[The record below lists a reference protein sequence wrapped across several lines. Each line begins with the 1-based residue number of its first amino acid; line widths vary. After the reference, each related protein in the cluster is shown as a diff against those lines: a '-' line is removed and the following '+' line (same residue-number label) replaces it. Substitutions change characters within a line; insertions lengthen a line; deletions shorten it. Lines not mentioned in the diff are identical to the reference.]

1 MKKQLIN
8 SIEKKV
14 FTFLVAF
21 VFFFGSYAKI
31 YASPKYPMSKD
42 SAPYF
47 TYTGLRDNFLVF
59 KVDYKNELVQPF
71 KLVIKNEVNEVLY
84 QKMFDAIPLN
94 TNVLLTEVP
103 DDSKLTFS
111 IVTINNNFSKSF
123 EIDTKVKTTE
133 EYIVKGL

>member
-31 YASPKYPMSKD
+31 YASPNAPFNSKE
-42 SAPYF
+42 SSYF
-47 TYTGLRDNFLVF
+47 TYTGLKDNFLVF

-111 IVTINNNFSKSF
+111 IVTIENNFSKSF

>member
-21 VFFFGSYAKI
+21 VFFFGSSAKI
-31 YASPKYPMSKD
+31 YASPKDPMSKG
-42 SAPYF
+42 SSPYV
-47 TYTGLRDNFLVF
+47 TYAGLKDNSLVF

-94 TNVLLTEVP
+94 TNVLLTDVP

-111 IVTINNNFSKSF
+111 IVTIDNNFSKSF

>member
-31 YASPKYPMSKD
+31 YASPNGES
-42 SAPYF
+42 SYF
-47 TYTGLRDNFLVF
+47 TYMGLKDNFLVF

-84 QKMFDAIPLN
+84 QKMFDAKPLS

-103 DDSKLTFS
+103 DNSKLTFS

>member
-31 YASPKYPMSKD
+31 YASPNGES
-42 SAPYF
+42 SYF
-47 TYTGLRDNFLVF
+47 TYTGLKDNFLVF

-84 QKMFDAIPLN
+84 QKMFDAKPLS

-103 DDSKLTFS
+103 DNSKLTFS

>member
-31 YASPKYPMSKD
+31 YASPTEPMSKD

-111 IVTINNNFSKSF
+111 IVTIDNNFSKSF

>member
-31 YASPKYPMSKD
+31 YASPNGES
-42 SAPYF
+42 SYF
-47 TYTGLRDNFLVF
+47 TYAGLKDNFLVF

-84 QKMFDAIPLN
+84 QKMFDAKPLS

-103 DDSKLTFS
+103 DNSKLTFS

-123 EIDTKVKTTE
+123 EIETKVKTTE

>member
-31 YASPKYPMSKD
+31 YASPKDPMSKG
-42 SAPYF
+42 SSPYF

-103 DDSKLTFS
+103 DHSKLTFS
-111 IVTINNNFSKSF
+111 IVTIDNNFSKSF

>member
-21 VFFFGSYAKI
+21 VLFFGSYAKT
-31 YASPKYPMSKD
+31 YASPTDPLGDNNS
-42 SAPYF
+42 SYF
-47 TYTGLRDNFLVF
+47 TYAGLKNNFLVF

-71 KLVIKNEVNEVLY
+71 QLVIRNEVNEVLY
-84 QKMFDAIPLN
+84 QKKFDANPLS
-94 TNVLLTEVP
+94 TSILLTEIP

-111 IVTINNNFSKSF
+111 IVTVNNNFSKSF
-123 EIDTKVKTTE
+123 KIDTEVKTTE